1 MKCWVIHTSYGQLP
15 GNPRKNLTY
24 CFYLHCTATFV
35 LHHPEHGHA
44 VVHPILSRIIDGTLC
59 YDRHGPPFSSFISL
73 FSHTTSEVR
82 PLLSWLVSVLF
93 VLTLSFTILYC
104 FSLTIF
110 NAARVLRAVGLGL
123 WRNS

>member
-1 MKCWVIHTSYGQLP
+1 MKCWVIQTPYGQLP

-44 VVHPILSRIIDGTLC
+44 VVHPILSHIIDGTLC

-73 FSHTTSEVR
+73 FSHTSEVR
-82 PLLSWLVSVLF
+82 PLLLWLVPVFF